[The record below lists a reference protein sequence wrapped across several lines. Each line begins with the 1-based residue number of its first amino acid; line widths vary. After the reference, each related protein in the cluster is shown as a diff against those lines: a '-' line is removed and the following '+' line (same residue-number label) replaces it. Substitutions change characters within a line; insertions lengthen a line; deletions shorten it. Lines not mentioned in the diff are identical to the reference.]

1 MDPPEGYDDWYI
13 MKGSVLSVNV
23 IDARNLLPKKQGRRL
38 VTAQVKMSIE
48 GETSRTQEVPNTND
62 PVWNEVIAFDI
73 LKGSDTLKLSVIDV
87 ISKDEKE

>member
-1 MDPPEGYDDWYI
+1 

-38 VTAQVKMSIE
+38 VNAQVKMSIE
-48 GETSRTQEVPNTND
+48 GATSRTEEVPNTND

-73 LKGSDTLKLSVIDV
+73 LKGSETLKLSVIDV
-87 ISKDEKE
+87 ISRDEKE

>member
-1 MDPPEGYDDWYI
+1 
-13 MKGSVLSVNV
+13 
-23 IDARNLLPKKQGRRL
+23 
-38 VTAQVKMSIE
+38 MSIE
-48 GETSRTQEVPNTND
+48 GETSRTQEIPNTND